1 MVDLSVFSE
10 EIVILI
16 VILTI
21 LLIVVNYLLGVVM
34 FNKWKKADLAVTRTY
49 FLGVVLFLFVHATC
63 RIFYFI
69 HDFYFPNDQIWWE
82 MGALLGLLSIT
93 LLIAAVEMTI
103 FQKSKHVLT
112 AVGIVGLILMTI
124 QLIANASGTV
134 LPVNLSQIVQY
145 AVVSTLA
152 VFMLLIYIY
161 ITIKSTGQVRKS
173 SLIMTIGVAIFEV
186 GQVAHTDAAVEIV
199 GPIAIILAPV
209 LMVVALSLLFVAVSS
224 WYSE

>member
-1 MVDLSVFSE
+1 MVDLSVLSD
-10 EIVILI
+10 EIVVLI
-16 VILTI
+16 FVLTI
-21 LLIVVNYLLGVVM
+21 LLIAVNYLLGVVM
-34 FNKWKKADLAVTRTY
+34 FNKWRKAELPVTRTY

-69 HDFYFPNDQIWWE
+69 HDFYFPNEQVWWE

-103 FQKSKHVLT
+103 FQKSKRVLT
-112 AVGIVGLILMTI
+112 VLGVVGLILMVI
-124 QLIANASGTV
+124 QLIANVSGTT
-134 LPVNLSQIVQY
+134 LPINLSQLVQY

-152 VFMLLIYIY
+152 VFMLLIYLY

-173 SLIMTIGVAIFEV
+173 AFTMTIGVAIFEV
-186 GQVAHTDAAVEIV
+186 GQVAHTDAAVELV
-199 GPIAIILAPV
+199 GPIAIILAPI
-209 LMVVALSLLFVAVSS
+209 LMVVALIMLFFAVSS